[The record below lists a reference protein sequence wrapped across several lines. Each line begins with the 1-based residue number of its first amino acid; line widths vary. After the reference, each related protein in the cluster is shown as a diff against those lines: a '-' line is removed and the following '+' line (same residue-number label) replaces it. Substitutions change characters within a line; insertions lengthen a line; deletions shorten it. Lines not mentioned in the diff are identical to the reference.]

1 MTERGFRSDRH
12 VPTVEVVPSELSPCL
27 CTKGWNSGV
36 KRSADRWRRMP
47 RGYRTLD
54 VFAEV

>member
-1 MTERGFRSDRH
+1 MTERGLRNDHH

-36 KRSADRWRRMP
+36 EGSSDRRIKKP
-47 RGYRTLD
+47 RG
-54 VFAEV
+54 

>member
-1 MTERGFRSDRH
+1 MAESGLRNDRH
-12 VPTVEVVPSELSPCL
+12 VPTVEVVPSEPLPCL
-27 CTKGWNSGV
+27 CTKGWNSDV

-54 VFAEV
+54 VFAKV